1 MSNELDYLKFVDE
14 RDVQEKEMHEKVLKN
29 IEAAQ
34 ETQKR
39 NY

>member
-1 MSNELDYLKFVDE
+1 MPNELDYLKFIDE

-34 ETQKR
+34 ETQKWK
-39 NY
+39 Y